1 MSDISELSFQTL
13 IDALLDK
20 ETPLNPRY
28 LYRLSDLE
36 GEDLT
41 LFLQT
46 WPQMPLW
53 RQQALMEDLH
63 ELGAV
68 DDLLSF
74 ENIGRNFVADEDS
87 QVRLLAVQI
96 LWEFEERELVPI
108 YLQLL
113 KSDPAAEVRAAS
125 ATGLGRFVY
134 FGEIDRLPGEVLE
147 EIEDCLLN
155 AFHHDQAILVQSRAL
170 ESVGY
175 SNRSEVPKIIENAFA
190 SGDRILMTSALI
202 AMGRSMD
209 SRWES
214 TILSMLNN
222 TLPDLRAE
230 SARAA
235 GEIEIEKAVPTLIE
249 LTTDSEEN
257 VRSAAIW
264 SLSQIGGERARYS
277 LQKLFQEADNDQEV
291 DFLES
296 ALDNIT
302 FTDGMQPFS
311 LFDIPEDDSEDEL
324 LEMLISQESSSESD
338 GNGSDRANRSDED
351 LELLDDIEQNDEDRG
366 FQD

>member
-1 MSDISELSFQTL
+1 MSDISELPFQAL
-13 IDALLDK
+13 IDALLNED
-20 ETPLNPRY
+20 TPFNPRY

-41 LFLQT
+41 LFLGA
-46 WPQMPLW
+46 WPQLPLW
-53 RQQALMEDLH
+53 RQQALMEDLR

-68 DDLLSF
+68 DDLISF
-74 ENIGRNFVADEDS
+74 EIIGRNFVADNDS

-96 LWEFEERELVPI
+96 LWEFEERDLVPI

-113 KSDPAAEVRAAS
+113 KSDPVAEVRAAS

-134 FGEIDRLPGEVLE
+134 LGELDRLPGEVLE
-147 EIEDCLLN
+147 EIEAHLLN
-155 AFHHDQAILVQSRAL
+155 AFHHDQAVLVRSRAL

-175 SNRSEVPKIIENAFA
+175 SSRSEVPQIIENAFA
-190 SGDRILMTSALI
+190 SDDRMLMNSALI

-214 TILSMLNN
+214 TVLSMLNN

-230 SARAA
+230 AARAA
-235 GEIEIEKAVPTLIE
+235 GEIEVKQAVPALIE
-249 LTTDSEEN
+249 LTTDSEEY

-277 LQKLFQEADNDQEV
+277 LQKLFQEADDDQEA

-296 ALDNIT
+296 ALDNIA

-311 LFDIPEDDSEDEL
+311 LFDFPDDESEDDL
-324 LEMLISQESSSESD
+324 LEMLISQERSSESD
-338 GNGSDRANRSDED
+338 GNGSDRASRSDED
-351 LELLDDIEQNDEDRG
+351 SELLDDIEQNDEDRG